1 MDIEREQRVLQL
13 FEQALAWPAAAR
25 QERLAALLQGEPEVL
40 AEVLAMLKADE
51 ASGVLPT
58 VPPEPAAKIDDAPM
72 PERLG
77 KYCLIE
83 EIGRGGMG
91 LVYRAAR
98 DDGLFDQ
105 QVAIK
110 VIRRNVFSA
119 TTQEQFDNERRILA
133 RLHHPRIAHLLDG
146 GVSEDGASYIIMELI
161 KGVPITDYAEA
172 NGLDLNARLA
182 LFLDACDALEYAH
195 RELVVHA
202 DVKPSNVVVAE
213 GHGLKLLDFGIAR
226 LVGEDGGR
234 ASSAHT
240 PGYSSPARLSGERST
255 PTDDVF
261 ALGMLMQALISGIA
275 GADDDLRAV
284 AAKAAEPDAAMR
296 YGAVSELSDDIARWQ
311 RHEPV
316 TARPPVRS
324 RAIYLLW
331 RRNRALTLG
340 IAMLLATTV
349 ISTALF
355 LRANVAQAEAEHRF
369 SEVRSLA
376 RYMLYDQYDALEKV
390 PGTLKVRLALLDKS
404 QSYLTSLAAEKDPS
418 PDLALDI
425 GQGFTRLATVQSGR
439 RGGPNLSLSKRAGE
453 NLAKAD
459 SVLSA
464 ALGRFPDHRD
474 LRLALASLRA
484 HRCSHSIYTE
494 HGVPKAVE
502 FAQSVEP
509 LLANVPENDAR
520 TILWFARN
528 CRGDAYTWLDKP
540 KQALELLQSEADAA
554 KTRMAARRASDDEVR
569 ELTLAY
575 RLLAEAAF
583 YDRDFTRS
591 IAYGQTALA
600 TVEPLITTYPD
611 NLRYARAKVAALM
624 ITAVSS
630 VDGPKDFNK
639 AIELLTEGSNTYRRF
654 VARDPEDTGTL
665 ASLLSLEGD
674 RVSALASAGRK
685 NEARTLSD
693 EISRQNDA
701 LIKKYPTDL
710 MINRGRARAL
720 SSRVEL
726 LKRIGGKAAVCAG
739 NRVAHDAWLAF
750 EKKFGLTDSDR
761 RDILVPIESELKAC

>member
-1 MDIEREQRVLQL
+1 MDIEREQRGLQL
-13 FEQALAWPAAAR
+13 FEQALEWPASAR
-25 QERLAALLQGEPEVL
+25 QERLAALLHGEPKVL

-72 PERLG
+72 PQRLG
-77 KYCLIE
+77 KYRLIE

-119 TTQEQFDNERRILA
+119 TTQAQFDNERRILA
-133 RLHHPRIAHLLDG
+133 RLHHPHIAHLLDG

-213 GHGLKLLDFGIAR
+213 GHGVKLLDFGIAR

-261 ALGMLMQALISGIA
+261 ALGMLMQALISCVA

-284 AAKAAEPDAAMR
+284 AAKAAEPDATNR
-296 YGAVSELSDDIARWQ
+296 YGAVSELSDDITRWQ

-316 TARPPVRS
+316 TARLPVRS

-340 IAMLLATTV
+340 IAMLLATAV

-390 PGTLKVRLALLDKS
+390 PGTLKVRLALLAKS

-425 GQGFTRLATVQSGR
+425 GQGFSRLATVQDGR
-439 RGGPNLSLSKRAGE
+439 HGRPNLSLSKAAGE
-453 NLAKAD
+453 NLVRAD
-459 SVLSA
+459 TVLGE
-464 ALGRFPDHRD
+464 ALKRHPDHLQ
-474 LRLALASLRA
+474 LRLALASMRA
-484 HRCSHSIYTE
+484 HRCSHSIYTDR
-494 HGVPKAVE
+494 GVPKAVE
-502 FAQSVEP
+502 FAQSVER
-509 LLANVPENDAR
+509 LLANVPGAEAR
-520 TILWFARN
+520 KLLWFARN

-540 KQALELLQSEADAA
+540 KQALVLLQAEADAA
-554 KTRMAARRASDDEVR
+554 KARMAGGNNSDDEVR
-569 ELTLAY
+569 ELTLNF
-575 RLLAEAAF
+575 RLLAEAAY
-583 YDRDFTRS
+583 YDNDFKRS
-591 IAYGQTALA
+591 IDYGRMGLA
-600 TVEPLITTYPD
+600 VIQPLVAADPG
-611 NLRYARAKVAALM
+611 NLRYARAKVGALL
-624 ITAVSS
+624 ITADSS
-630 VDGPKDFNK
+630 MNGPKDFRG
-639 AIELLTEGSNTYRRF
+639 AVELLTEGSNIYRRF
-654 VARDPEDTGTL
+654 VARDPEDMGTL
-665 ASLLSLEGD
+665 SVLLSLEGD
-674 RVSALASAGRK
+674 RVSALASAGRSD
-685 NEARTLSD
+685 EARALSD

-710 MINRGRARAL
+710 MINRSRARAL
-720 SSRVEL
+720 SSRVGL
-726 LKRIGGKAAVCAG
+726 LKKIGGKAAGCAG
-739 NRVAHDAWLAF
+739 NRVALDAWLAF

-761 RDILVPIESELKAC
+761 RDILVPIEAELKAC